1 MTSNYIDI
9 TGLHLQILADIIT
22 ELEDGFKAIYGN
34 DINVAA
40 NSPDGQMIN
49 LFAQAKMDSLDL
61 INSVYSSFSPS
72 SAAGVVLDQRCAING
87 IIRKGATKTTAYVVV
102 TTDRIVNLVGLSSNS
117 GTPFT
122 VSDTSG
128 NKYYLTTDTT
138 TASGANSLHFTA
150 AIAGA
155 VDVSP
160 ATITTIETVTLGVV
174 SVSNTGGATIQG
186 IDEETDAALRYRRSV
201 SVSNPS
207 TGALDGLMGALL
219 AIEDVLYAKVYENNT
234 GTTDTYGIPAHSIW
248 AVVDSGSATGTTG
261 IAQTIYERRNVGC
274 GMYYGT
280 GSTGVTGQA
289 KTVNITQLNGYD
301 IPIKFSTPTYYDLY
315 IDLTVT
321 SKLSTHS
328 VDETFLKNEIYAGI
342 QYDINELA
350 DYSDIASLVKASD
363 PLVVIT
369 SGGVGLTGL
378 APDPYLAPPTI
389 DGRWIISTAKIN
401 INTV

>member
-378 APDPYLAPPTI
+378 AADPYLAPPTI

>member
-1 MTSNYIDI
+1 
-9 TGLHLQILADIIT
+9 
-22 ELEDGFKAIYGN
+22 
-34 DINVAA
+34 
-40 NSPDGQMIN
+40 
-49 LFAQAKMDSLDL
+49 MDSLDL

-378 APDPYLAPPTI
+378 AADPYLAPPTI

>member
-321 SKLSTHS
+321 SKVPTHS

-378 APDPYLAPPTI
+378 AADPYLAPPTI